1 MIKNFSQYNLSEQSE
16 YDQEYVDKLLDKIT
30 DLENRIDEL
39 EDDISDLEKSKD
51 DKDEQIY
58 GLNDSYDKLEKENSK
73 LEDEVESWG
82 KQEEKWMDEKQDLE
96 AQLKIYIESY
106 SIFDKGTDEEKMKV
120 IEAFLDMLDIMED
133 RPLEFGGMLRKE
145 MKKRPRFE
153 RLINAMLNKEWV
165 DTYTGSGSGL
175 LGRMGISD

>member
-1 MIKNFSQYNLSEQSE
+1 MIKNFTQYNLSEQSE
-16 YDQEYVDKLLDKIT
+16 YDQEYVDKLLDKIS
-30 DLENRIDEL
+30 DLEDRVDEL
-39 EDDISDLEKSKD
+39 EDDIKDLENTIEK
-51 DKDEQIY
+51 KDEQIY
-58 GLNDSYDKLEKENSK
+58 GLDDSYSKLEKENSK

-106 SIFDKGTDEEKMKV
+106 SIFDKGTDDEKMKV

-153 RLINAMLNKEWV
+153 RLINAMLDKEWV

>member
-1 MIKNFSQYNLSEQSE
+1 MIKNFTQYNLSEQSE
-16 YDQEYVDKLLDKIT
+16 YDQEYVDKLLDKIS
-30 DLENRIDEL
+30 DLEDRVDEL
-39 EDDISDLEKSKD
+39 EDDIKDLENTIEK
-51 DKDEQIY
+51 KDEQIY
-58 GLNDSYDKLEKENSK
+58 GLDDSYSKLEKENSK
-73 LEDEVESWG
+73 FEDEIESLN
-82 KQEEKWMDEKQDLE
+82 KQEQKLIDEKQDLE

-106 SIFDKGTDEEKMKV
+106 SIFDKGTDDEKMKV

-153 RLINAMLNKEWV
+153 RLINAMLDKEWV

-175 LGRMGISD
+175 LGRIGISD